1 MMTDIEEA
9 EVIKIQP
16 QIEQHESDEIKVDF
30 SEAAK
35 KLAQGL
41 LNIYQLP
48 LEQVQKELT
57 EVTNKQETLLSQMQI
72 ENKKLQETFDDV
84 KLNEMFQTI
93 KLYQGKLTL
102 MKKEMASVHERT
114 CKLKKRALRLQQI
127 KQKEALSREHQR
139 EQEVRR
145 EQELIGKPTIS

>member
-1 MMTDIEEA
+1 MMTDMEEV
-9 EVIKIQP
+9 EVKKIQF
-16 QIEQHESDEIKVDF
+16 QIDKHDTDEVKVNF
-30 SEAAK
+30 SEAAS
-35 KLAQGL
+35 KLAEGL

-57 EVTNKQETLLSQMQI
+57 EITNKQETLFGQMQI
-72 ENKKLQETFDDV
+72 ENKKLQETFDNA

-114 CKLKKRALRLQQI
+114 FKLKKRALRLQQM
-127 KQKEALSREHQR
+127 KQKEALNREQQR

-145 EQELIGKPTIS
+145 EQELIGKSTIS

>member
-57 EVTNKQETLLSQMQI
+57 EVTNKQETLLSQMQT

-84 KLNEMFQTI
+84 KLNEM
-93 KLYQGKLTL
+93 
-102 MKKEMASVHERT
+102 
-114 CKLKKRALRLQQI
+114 KRALRLQQI